1 MIRRVKN
8 IIFDILFP
16 RICLTCNENLK
27 NAEHN
32 EIICGS
38 CFQSIPLYDSVICP
52 VCLRR
57 MPTGETAC
65 HPHAHYLLAAATH
78 YGHEKVQKLIGQ
90 FKYKNWLSAA
100 EPIQSLFAGY
110 LRRLPHDW
118 NNYVIVPAP
127 LHRERELKRGFNQA
141 AVLAHAIRRTLYLP
155 ISKDN
160 LVRAKN
166 TKPQAE
172 QSDYTAREKNMAGAF
187 HIVRPEEFK
196 HKNILLIDDVWTSGA
211 TLAEAVRVL
220 KTSGAKKIVAGVVAR
235 AR

>member
-1 MIRRVKN
+1 MIRRLKN

-16 RICLTCNENLK
+16 RTCLTCSETLK

-38 CFQSIPLYDSVICP
+38 CFQSIPLYDSIICP

-57 MPTGETAC
+57 MPAGEMVN
-65 HPHAHYLLAAATH
+65 HPHAQYLLAAATH
-78 YGHEKVQKLIGQ
+78 YDHEKVQKLIWQ

-110 LRRLPHDW
+110 VRRLPHDW
-118 NNYVIVPAP
+118 HNYVIVPMP
-127 LHRERELKRGFNQA
+127 LHPRRELKRGFNQA
-141 AVLAHAIRRTLYLP
+141 TVLAHAIHRTLCLP
-155 ISKDN
+155 LIKNN
-160 LVRAKN
+160 LVRAKD
-166 TKPQAE
+166 TKPQTE
-172 QSDYTAREKNMAGAF
+172 QGDYTARERNMAGAF
-187 HIVRPEEFK
+187 HILRPEEFK
-196 HKNILLIDDVWTSGA
+196 HTNILLIDDVWTSGA

-220 KTSGAKKIVAGVVAR
+220 KASGAQKIIAGVVAR

>member
-1 MIRRVKN
+1 MIHRLKN

-16 RICLTCNENLK
+16 HTCLTCSETLK
-27 NAEHN
+27 NAEHTQ
-32 EIICGS
+32 IICGS

-57 MPTGETAC
+57 MPGGETTV
-65 HPHAHYLLAAATH
+65 HPHARYLLAAATH
-78 YGHEKVQKLIGQ
+78 YGHEKVQKLIWQ

-100 EPIQSLFAGY
+100 EPIQSLFTGY

-118 NNYVIVPAP
+118 SKYVIVSMP
-127 LHRERELKRGFNQA
+127 LHPRRELKRGFNQA
-141 AVLAHAIRRTLYLP
+141 AVLAHAIRRTLYMP
-155 ISKDN
+155 ILKDN
-160 LVRAKN
+160 LVRAKD

-187 HIVRPEEFK
+187 HILRPEEFK
-196 HKNILLIDDVWTSGA
+196 NTNILLVDDVWTSGA
-211 TLAEAVRVL
+211 TLTEAVRVL
-220 KTSGAKKIVAGVVAR
+220 QASGAQKIVAAVVAR